1 MDKESFRIAENNEII
16 DHIEAVRA
24 IVDRKCARCAPGI
37 NGCMGCTF
45 DPLSR
50 DCIPAAIDRILD
62 LMGRMPND
70 RRDVIAAG
78 SEKHRQREARW
89 RAIMSVSQKE
99 KED

>member
-1 MDKESFRIAENNEII
+1 MEVESVRVAENNEII

-50 DCIPAAIDRILD
+50 DCIPAAIDRVLY
-62 LMGRMPND
+62 LMGQMSND

-78 SEKHRQREARW
+78 SEKHRQREASW
-89 RAIMSVSQKE
+89 RAIMSAAKKE

>member
-50 DCIPAAIDRILD
+50 DCIPAAIDRILY
-62 LMGRMPND
+62 LMGHMPND

-78 SEKHRQREARW
+78 SEKHGQREARW
-89 RAIMSVSQKE
+89 RAIMSEFKKE
-99 KED
+99 